1 MLRSSRL
8 TSELAFLPLIVLLAA
23 CVPTEV
29 EPSLSGGPTVIA
41 TALGG
46 SPEATASPPATPQH
60 VPTPFPTATASPSP
74 GPSPTARPTVAE
86 QGLLSPT
93 PTAWDQGLP
102 PIVTP
107 TPVPPPPGLVYNLE
121 GQLWRV
127 DEDWQP
133 VMLGAMGG
141 DVLSPD
147 GQRALRIVD
156 GDVWLIALPGGQR
169 FNLTG
174 NSGRVHCCPQFWSG
188 RPETIVFGSW
198 SADEEVMP
206 SNGHLSSV
214 NVDLSDYPV
223 LDEEHLSNANHAPSP
238 DGRTIAYDRTF
249 DSWLY
254 DWEGGPRP
262 LDPAD
267 YGLDNVARIA
277 GPSWSPDGGELAWTV
292 AVTGGGW
299 RIAVAI
305 FDLEAGT
312 AKLLH
317 PYENIGRGGWF
328 GPPAWSPDGRRIA
341 FVTQDADPAVRGTYV
356 IEVDTGAEIFVGAG
370 IRPLWSPDGRWLLV
384 NPMDPNETGPWLVE
398 VGTWYSL
405 QMYLPPGAQAVAWLP

>member
-1 MLRSSRL
+1 MLEVLRSSRL
-8 TSELAFLPLIVLLAA
+8 SGRLDWLFLLVLLVA
-23 CVPTEV
+23 CAPTEV
-29 EPSLSGGPTVIA
+29 EPSLGGGSTVQA
-41 TALGG
+41 TAMSGL
-46 SPEATASPPATPQH
+46 PEATAQLL
-60 VPTPFPTATASPSP
+60 PTPFPTPTASTSP
-74 GPSPTARPTVAE
+74 PTTLSVTPTVAE
-86 QGLLSPT
+86 QAPPS
-93 PTAWDQGLP
+93 PTAWDQEGLP

-121 GQLWRV
+121 GQLWQV
-127 DEDWQP
+127 GDDWQP
-133 VMLGAMGG
+133 VMLAAEGG
-141 DVLSPD
+141 DVLSAD

-169 FNLTG
+169 FNLTD
-174 NSGRVHCCPQFWSG
+174 NSGRLHCCPQFWPG
-188 RPETIVFGSW
+188 RPEMIVFGSW
-198 SADEEVMP
+198 SPDEEAMP

-214 NVDLSDYPV
+214 KIDLSDYRV
-223 LDEEHLSNANHAPSP
+223 LDEEHLSNANYAPGP

-277 GPSWSPDGGELAWTV
+277 GPSWSPNGRKLAWTV

-312 AKLLH
+312 AKLFH

-328 GPPAWSPDGRRIA
+328 GPPAWSPDGRRITL
-341 FVTQDADPAVRGTYV
+341 VTEDVDPAVRGVYV
-356 IEVDTGAEIFVGAG
+356 IDVETGAEIFAGAG
-370 IRPLWSPDGRWLLV
+370 VGPLWSPDGRWLLI
-384 NPMDPNETGPWLVE
+384 NPGDPAESNPWLVE
-398 VGTWYSL
+398 VGTGYS
-405 QMYLPPGAQAVAWLP
+405 MRMFLPPGAQAVAWLP